1 MGCLLSVCGLGQL
14 ACCAGSTVCGIFS
27 CCGVSNAPRV
37 MYSVMLFLVTIAG
50 WIMGLANVSNWLK
63 NWVPWCWNQPK
74 IPTLQERASSALQ
87 DGVNKVGSEISNI
100 FGGAAK
106 NASTVTAM
114 AANGTAGTVCDEFT
128 GYTAVYRLMFAT
140 TVFFAVLGVLM
151 IKVKSTRDPRVPLHR
166 GLFGIKF
173 LLLLGLIV
181 GAFFIP
187 QSDGFFTTWKI
198 FGLSGS
204 FLFLLIQF
212 MLIIM
217 FADDWAND
225 WVGRMEEEDS
235 NSYYYSLICC
245 TLLNFCLALTGFILF
260 YVYYST
266 GASGCGL
273 HKFFIS
279 ANLVVCVALSVVS
292 IIPKVQESQ
301 PRSGLLQASVVSL
314 YLCYLTWSALNSSP
328 ETACKPTFLAHR
340 STSLDT
346 QSFLSLV
353 ICFAAVLYSS
363 IRLSSKSQFE
373 KITGVS
379 SLGNDDASV
388 TSNTQLTGGGGGA
401 DGDDD
406 EDTSNWSY
414 FYFIFALGTL
424 YLMMTLTNWYSPTES
439 QQTFGQS
446 SSSLWIK
453 MSSSWICAFLYL
465 WTLVAPIL
473 LGQWRDFS

>member
-1 MGCLLSVCGLGQL
+1 
-14 ACCAGSTVCGIFS
+14 
-27 CCGVSNAPRV
+27 
-37 MYSVMLFLVTIAG
+37 
-50 WIMGLANVSNWLK
+50 
-63 NWVPWCWNQPK
+63 
-74 IPTLQERASSALQ
+74 
-87 DGVNKVGSEISNI
+87 
-100 FGGAAK
+100 
-106 NASTVTAM
+106 
-114 AANGTAGTVCDEFT
+114 
-128 GYTAVYRLMFAT
+128 
-140 TVFFAVLGVLM
+140 
-151 IKVKSTRDPRVPLHR
+151 
-166 GLFGIKF
+166 
-173 LLLLGLIV
+173 
-181 GAFFIP
+181 
-187 QSDGFFTTWKI
+187 
-198 FGLSGS
+198 
-204 FLFLLIQF
+204 

-328 ETACKPTFLAHR
+328 DTACKPAFLAHR

-379 SLGNDDASV
+379 SLGNDDASGKLGRRGRV
-388 TSNTQLTGGGGGA
+388 ILTAGH
-401 DGDDD
+401 
-406 EDTSNWSY
+406 
-414 FYFIFALGTL
+414 
-424 YLMMTLTNWYSPTES
+424 
-439 QQTFGQS
+439 
-446 SSSLWIK
+446 
-453 MSSSWICAFLYL
+453 
-465 WTLVAPIL
+465 
-473 LGQWRDFS
+473 